1 MLVYG
6 NFIEMNYAMLDARDI
21 ARAIQPAVPCAVCGR
36 PIPRAG
42 NGQSGPW
49 VAGASNA
56 KCPECIAAGRLTEEE
71 AIAKAVR
78 IGDEM
83 RELYSIRIHSYVKRV
98 GIFVAALSLL
108 LLGML
113 WSYFRFSNGEF
124 TASLLTI
131 LLFVGLAA
139 GIGAAVWGHMNDQ
152 NRGTRS
158 PEE

>member
-1 MLVYG
+1 
-6 NFIEMNYAMLDARDI
+6 MLDARDI

-36 PIPRAG
+36 PIPRSG

-49 VAGASNA
+49 VAGASKA

-83 RELYSIRIHSYVKRV
+83 RESYSTRVYSYIKRL
-98 GIFVAALSLL
+98 GLFIAALSLL
-108 LLGML
+108 FLGML
-113 WSYFRFSNGEF
+113 WYYLRLSKGEF

-131 LLFVGLAA
+131 LLLVGLVA
-139 GIGAAVWGHMNDQ
+139 GVGAAVWAHMNSR

-158 PEE
+158 P